1 VIIDVREEY
10 ITDKDPIKNAIVISE
25 MNTPTRKMNKLLD
38 TIEKSQKVLVLCDD
52 PINCYDAN
60 MIGVK
65 LEKR

>member
-1 VIIDVREEY
+1 
-10 ITDKDPIKNAIVISE
+10 

-38 TIEKSQKVLVLCDD
+38 TIKKSQKVLVLCDD